1 MSSCS
6 TGMSFKQKS
15 INAEVMWI
23 VFFVQ
28 LGVVTLHQFLVVRIT
43 LTHIT
48 GHAGRVLSI
57 QVVIDGGGWKVTTLH
72 LLIGIMGITLDLQV
86 ATL

>member
-23 VFFVQ
+23 VIFIQ
-28 LGVVTLHQFLVVRIT
+28 LGVVTLHQFLVVWIT

-72 LLIGIMGITLDLQV
+72 LLIGIMGITLDL
-86 ATL
+86 